1 MRVGGH
7 ICDSFCPPP
16 PPPPPAAASEP
27 LPLRRSSP
35 AQDFRC
41 GGMARRQHAQDAG
54 YPVSKGASRF
64 PVRSAWRHALSWS
77 RCRVVEAR
85 RHARHSLLTP
95 PYWCP
100 ASQLCDLTVLNV
112 SLNGLEDI
120 PAELGSMSKLESL
133 NMNDNRMKTV
143 PDVVRFAATLC
154 SPR

>member
-1 MRVGGH
+1 
-7 ICDSFCPPP
+7 
-16 PPPPPAAASEP
+16 
-27 LPLRRSSP
+27 
-35 AQDFRC
+35 
-41 GGMARRQHAQDAG
+41 
-54 YPVSKGASRF
+54 
-64 PVRSAWRHALSWS
+64 
-77 RCRVVEAR
+77 
-85 RHARHSLLTP
+85 LLTP
-95 PYWCP
+95 PYWRP